1 MYGNSERSRKLMERY
16 RNPQFACQGSEVD
29 SAVAAG
35 LNSRPASG
43 AVAAGAGSASA
54 VNERCGDSVKLHA
67 RWEGEGA
74 DRRLADLCHE
84 TEGCSICRVSADIMC
99 AAAIGL
105 GPDELRLLADSAE
118 EWLLGSR
125 DVPPAMDLDLL
136 QEMRTSRARA
146 RCFLLPWEALARI
159 C

>member
-16 RNPQFACQGSEVD
+16 RNPRFACGGEGPREGD
-29 SAVAAG
+29 AG
-35 LNSRPASG
+35 GG
-43 AVAAGAGSASA
+43 AGGALRAGGSASA
-54 VNERCGDSVKLHA
+54 VNERCGDSVRLHVD
-67 RWEGEGA
+67 WEGEGR
-74 DRRLADLCHE
+74 DRRLVNICHE

-99 AAAIGL
+99 AAAVGL
-105 GPDELRLLADSAE
+105 GPVELRDLADSAE

-125 DVPPAMDLDLL
+125 DVPPAMDMDLL

-146 RCFLLPWEALARI
+146 RCFLLPWEALAQI